1 MPMQGEGPSFRR
13 DLVDP
18 LPGQLAA
25 ALTRS
30 PQLHDLPQS
39 LLDSLASHVGRPVV
53 VKLGGSV
60 GPGET
65 VLREV
70 AGLQAIGVRPI
81 LVHGGGP
88 MITSWLAR
96 LGKETRFVEG
106 LRHTD
111 AETLDVAR
119 MVLIGLV
126 NSELVAQLG
135 ALGAKA
141 IGLTGADGRLLVAS
155 VRDER
160 LGYVGEVEQV
170 NLTALSLL
178 AGQGYVPVIA
188 PIAVSAAGQCLNV
201 NADTIAGVVAAA
213 IGAEELVFLTDVP
226 GIQDANG
233 ERLARLTPDECAA
246 LAAQGVIHGGMLPK
260 VDACRR
266 AAEAGATSQ
275 IVDGRQ
281 PYALLRALCAPENS
295 GTIIAA

>member
-1 MPMQGEGPSFRR
+1 MLDRAQAAAALHAALGERHSE
-13 DLVDP
+13 
-18 LPGQLAA
+18 LAA
-25 ALTRS
+25 AVEPALQRR
-30 PQLHDLPQS
+30 
-39 LLDSLASHVGRPVV
+39 VGRVVV

-65 VLREV
+65 VLQEV
-70 AGLQAIGVRPI
+70 AGLQAIGVLPL

-88 MITSWLAR
+88 LITSWLAR
-96 LGKETRFVEG
+96 IGKETRFVEG

-119 MVLIGLV
+119 MVLVGLV
-126 NSELVAQLG
+126 NSELVALLG
-135 ALGAKA
+135 ALGARA
-141 IGLTGADGRLLVAS
+141 WGLSGADGRLLLAS

-170 NLTALSLL
+170 NAHMLRLL
-178 AGQGYVPVIA
+178 FAQGYVPVIA

-201 NADTIAGVVAAA
+201 NADTVAGVVAAA
-213 IGAEELVFLTDVP
+213 VGAEELVFLTDVP
-226 GIQDANG
+226 GIQDAAG
-233 ERLARLTPDECAA
+233 APLARLTPAECAA
-246 LAAQGVIHGGMLPK
+246 LADEGVIHGGMLPK

-281 PYALLRALCAPENS
+281 PYALLRALCAPAS
-295 GTIIAA
+295 GGTLIAV

>member
-1 MPMQGEGPSFRR
+1 MQPDFEAV
-13 DLVDP
+13 LKEY
-18 LPGQLAA
+18 A
-25 ALTRS
+25 
-30 PQLHDLPQS
+30 S
-39 LLDSLASHVGRPVV
+39 LLRPWLDAPKVRTPRINTLPDSLRAAVEPHVGRPVV

-65 VLREV
+65 VLQEV
-70 AGLQAIGVRPI
+70 AGLQAIGVLPL

-88 MITSWLAR
+88 LITDWLAR
-96 LGKETRFVEG
+96 VGKETRFVEG

-126 NSELVAQLG
+126 NSQLVAQLG

-141 IGLTGADGRLLVAS
+141 LGLSGADGRLLLAS

-160 LGYVGEVEQV
+160 LGFVGEVEHV
-170 NLTALSLL
+170 NLAVVTLL
-178 AGQGYVPVIA
+178 LGQGYVPVIA

-201 NADTIAGVVAAA
+201 NADTVAGVVAAA
-213 IGAEELVFLTDVP
+213 IGAEELIFLTDVP
-226 GIQDANG
+226 GIQDAAG
-233 ERLARLTPDECAA
+233 ARLARLTPAECAA
-246 LAAQGVIHGGMLPK
+246 LAAEGVIHGGMLPK

-275 IVDGRQ
+275 IVDGRV
-281 PYALLRALCAPENS
+281 PYALLRALCVPAS
-295 GTIIAA
+295 GGTVIAA

>member
-1 MPMQGEGPSFRR
+1 M
-13 DLVDP
+13 
-18 LPGQLAA
+18 
-25 ALTRS
+25 
-30 PQLHDLPQS
+30 
-39 LLDSLASHVGRPVV
+39 GRPVV
-53 VKLGGSV
+53 IKLGGSV

-70 AGLQAIGVRPI
+70 VGLRTIGVHPI

-88 MITSWLAR
+88 LITSWLAR
-96 LGKETRFVEG
+96 IGKETRFIEG

-119 MVLIGLV
+119 MVLVGLV
-126 NSELVAQLG
+126 NTELVAQLG

-141 IGLTGADGRLLVAS
+141 VGLSGADGRLLLAS

-160 LGYVGEVEQV
+160 LGFVGEVERV
-170 NLTALSLL
+170 DTAFL
-178 AGQGYVPVIA
+178 ARIFSGGYVPVIA
-188 PIAVSAAGQCLNV
+188 PIAVSTDGQCLNV
-201 NADTIAGVVAAA
+201 NADTVAGVVAAA

-226 GIQDANG
+226 GIQDAAG
-233 ERLARLTPDECAA
+233 VPLARLTPAECAA
-246 LAAQGVIHGGMLPK
+246 LAAEGVIHGGMLPK

-281 PYALLRALCAPENS
+281 PYALLRAICALES
-295 GTIIAA
+295 GGTVIAA